1 MTTGESKMVTPSSG
15 LLAPAARPV
24 AANAEESER
33 ERLRQELLRRIL
45 VRESLRQ
52 SRRGV
57 PK

>member
-1 MTTGESKMVTPSSG
+1 MITPSNG

-24 AANAEESER
+24 TTHSEESER
-33 ERLRQELLRRIL
+33 ERLRQELLRRII

>member
-1 MTTGESKMVTPSSG
+1 MTTGESIMITPSSG

-24 AANAEESER
+24 PVNSEESER

-45 VRESLRQ
+45 IRESLRQ
-52 SRRGV
+52 SKRGG